1 MNTLKEMFDFFDRNS
16 DGVISRVE
24 LIELVEVLLN
34 EKGVGKSSKILK
46 EFDANHDGFI
56 DFEEFIQF
64 SKVHLDIIN

>member
-16 DGVISRVE
+16 DGVISRAE

-46 EFDANHDGFI
+46 EFDTNHDGHI
-56 DFEEFIQF
+56 DFYEFSELARI
-64 SKVHLDIIN
+64 KLDITN